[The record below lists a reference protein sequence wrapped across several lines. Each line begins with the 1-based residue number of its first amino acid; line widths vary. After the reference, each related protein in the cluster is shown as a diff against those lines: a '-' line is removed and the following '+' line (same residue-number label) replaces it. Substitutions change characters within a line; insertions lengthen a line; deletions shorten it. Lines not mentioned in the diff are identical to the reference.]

1 MEKTIEYQKNKR
13 QVPEELKNHVKEYNR
28 GKKAIKNALK
38 PGPRSVPQLAE
49 ETGMDPDRVMY
60 VLMTLRKYNEV
71 EVDELDDM
79 DEYFTYKLSK
89 SE

>member
-1 MEKTIEYQKNKR
+1 MSDK
-13 QVPEELKNHVKEYNR
+13 LKDHVKAYNQM
-28 GKKAIKNALK
+28 KKAIKNALK
-38 PGPRSVPQLAE
+38 PGPKSIPQLAE
-49 ETGMDPDRVMY
+49 ETELDADQVMY

-71 EVDELDDM
+71 ETDEIDDM